1 MAISILIAD
10 DHAVVRL
17 GLRTLLARVPDCAVV
32 GEAVDGLE
40 AVNLVLR
47 LDPDILVLDLMMPKL
62 NGLQVIDEI
71 KRKSV
76 RTRVIVLSI
85 YDHVSYVHESMQRG
99 ADAYVLKDSLADEI
113 VRAILAVTAG
123 RRFVSE
129 RLSRHLVPDG
139 APASSVGTAGNTGAL
154 TARERD
160 VLVLI
165 AGGYANKEIAA
176 RFGISV
182 RTVEA
187 HRARIIR
194 KLGLHSHAGL
204 IHYAMRENFLPLP

>member
-1 MAISILIAD
+1 MTTSILIAD

-17 GLRTLLARVPDCAVV
+17 GLRTLLARMPDCAVV

-40 AVNLVLR
+40 AIDLVLR

-62 NGLQVIDEI
+62 SGLQVIGEI

-99 ADAYVLKDSLADEI
+99 ADAYVLKDSLADDI
-113 VRAILAVTAG
+113 VQAILAVTAG
-123 RRFVSE
+123 RSFVSE
-129 RLSRHLVPDG
+129 RLSQYLVPDVK
-139 APASSVGTAGNTGAL
+139 PASSDETTGRTEAL
-154 TARERD
+154 TSRERG
-160 VLVLI
+160 VLALI
-165 AGGYANKEIAA
+165 ADGYANKEIAD

-182 RTVEA
+182 RTVES
-187 HRARIIR
+187 HRAKIMR
-194 KLGLHSHAGL
+194 KLGLHSHASL
-204 IHYAMRENFLPLP
+204 IHYAMKENFLPLP